1 MWLGNGMQQRQ
12 LQQYEQVQQCQQCH
26 HCGFQ
31 RGTVLRYFESD
42 SVSFAILVDVGLQRY
57 QQNMMYHVVFAKS
70 QAANVSAFGPK
81 LLNLLSTMTLL
92 AHVGTKRAVGIC
104 TSLGHV
110 RPSVGV
116 SKASDGATGKFV
128 PCEGSCNLMACQFN
142 WQWS

>member
-42 SVSFAILVDVGLQRY
+42 SVGFAILVDVGLQRY

-92 AHVGTKRAVGIC
+92 AHVGTFSTAEAVLTPYLSDRI
-104 TSLGHV
+104 LGL
-110 RPSVGV
+110 RGLEIGASAGFNSSAV
-116 SKASDGATGKFV
+116 SNFG
-128 PCEGSCNLMACQFN
+128 PL
-142 WQWS
+142 